1 MIVLIDK
8 SGKNTK
14 EFTSTEDSDK
24 EAQKEVDSGDWL
36 VDTDKT
42 GMMKAKKEK
51 KTTCIHNIIF
61 KKVAR

>member
-14 EFTSTEDSDK
+14 VFTSTEDSAK
-24 EAQKEVDSGDWL
+24 EAQKAVDSGDWL

-51 KTTCIHNIIF
+51 KTT
-61 KKVAR
+61 KKK